1 MKLRRIPYIDTRN
14 LRGLISEI
22 LEGIVTGCR
31 RIDGTN
37 HPYDYHEKRK
47 NEFDQVD
54 SGVRSLTSYA
64 VGCWQQLFT
73 EEPDSWRGTPLTH

>member
-1 MKLRRIPYIDTRN
+1 VKLRRIPYIDTGN

-47 NEFDQVD
+47 K
-54 SGVRSLTSYA
+54 
-64 VGCWQQLFT
+64 
-73 EEPDSWRGTPLTH
+73 